1 MIRYDLHENSKS
13 DVQKCYSEV
22 KQTEGTIST
31 TIFMYGV
38 DEHCAL
44 RQRSKKNYWKF
55 REILTSLWPS

>member
-13 DVQKCYSEV
+13 DVQKCYSDV

-44 RQRSKKNYWKF
+44 RQRSKKN
-55 REILTSLWPS
+55 